1 MAKSGDY
8 SIGNLYEPGYS
19 SFNPRESLPTYLG
32 KQNLISAGQLGMT
45 VDPRTANQ
53 ISELSRNLNVGT
65 QAIEL
70 GSIDMPTFD
79 TIPKQ
84 HWEEMRRKAK
94 LAEAKLSL
102 HAPIQDMDPSGFSQQ
117 GWDAS
122 KRELVERQLKEVID
136 KAATLDKEGN
146 LPVTIHGSGTAGSTF
161 KIIGDKK
168 DYEQLVGVDKA
179 TGQMVPIK
187 ESTQFQPGG
196 NLKEGET
203 IKPLDA
209 LGMHNQTSW
218 RKEVDQVLFEKE
230 TADKIISD
238 VYPVARDIYL
248 TLKTSSPEERT
259 KIFSSL
265 PQQQKELVLNLQTA
279 DAHIHQANLSVTG
292 LFDKAYQYGG
302 KDEQERE
309 KIRKELQKLAEEY
322 DKTLHGGYTTD
333 EFHKIMEKARKEKN
347 LSEKEK
353 EKYNKIIMSQTDLT
367 NQSHAIQDFAE
378 KLRGYNPE
386 MITPMEDFAIEKGS
400 ETFANTALHSYKK
413 YGEGAPVVSIENLYQ
428 GMGFSQGEDL
438 NRLVEKS
445 QERFV
450 ENAIKE
456 GYSKSEAEKAAK
468 KLIGVTF
475 DVGHLNISQ
484 SHGFEKKH
492 LIKEAEAIKK
502 HVKHVH
508 ITDNFGN
515 SDTHLP
521 IGMGNVPVQA
531 LLEAIGDEGERAR
544 KINEVGGW
552 YQYFKTNPFQEI
564 LGAVGSQI
572 YSAGEGP
579 SWAQTGGFQQS
590 YMEGYG
596 MILPDTHYQ
605 TFGTGFSQLPQ
616 SLGGTKGQSGQG
628 RMGGG
633 GF

>member
-1 MAKSGDY
+1 MAKSGGY
-8 SIGNLYEPGYS
+8 SIENLYEPGYA
-19 SFNPRESLPTYLG
+19 SFNPSESVPHYLG
-32 KQNLISAGQLGMT
+32 KQNLIPASKLGLT
-45 VDPRTANQ
+45 TDPRTANQ
-53 ISELSRNLNVGT
+53 ISELSNKLNTGT
-65 QAIEL
+65 QMIEV
-70 GSIDMPTFD
+70 GSMDMGAFD

-122 KRELVERQLKEVID
+122 KRELVEKQLKEVID
-136 KAATLDKEGN
+136 KAAILDKKGN

-161 KIIGDKK
+161 RIIGNKK
-168 DYEQLVGVDKA
+168 DYEQLVGVDKS
-179 TGQMVPIK
+179 TGQLVPIK
-187 ESTQFQPGG
+187 ESIQFQPGG
-196 NLKEGET
+196 DLNKGEK
-203 IKPLDA
+203 INPLNS
-209 LGMHNQTSW
+209 LEMHNFTSW
-218 RKEVDQVLFEKE
+218 RKEVDQILFEKE

-238 VYPVARDIYL
+238 VYPVAKDIYL
-248 TLKTSSPEERT
+248 KLKFSPPEERN
-259 KIFSSL
+259 KLFNQL
-265 PQQQKELVLNLQTA
+265 PPQQKELILNLQTA
-279 DAHIHQANLSVTG
+279 DAHIHQANLNVIN

-302 KDEQERE
+302 KDEKERKEIRE
-309 KIRKELQKLAEEY
+309 KLKKLAEEY
-322 DKTLHGGYTTD
+322 DRNIHGGYTS
-333 EFHKIMEKARKEKN
+333 EEYKKIIEKAQKEKKF
-347 LSEKEK
+347 SEE
-353 EKYNKIIMSQTDLT
+353 EKYNKILESQLDLK
-367 NQSHAIQDFAE
+367 NQSHAIQNFAE
-378 KLRGYNPE
+378 KLRQYNPE
-386 MITPMEDFAIEKGS
+386 MITPIEDFAIEKGS
-400 ETFANTALHSYKK
+400 ETFANTALHAYKK
-413 YGEGAPVVSIENLYQ
+413 YGEGAPVISIENLYQ

-438 NRLVEKS
+438 KKLVEKS

-475 DVGHLNISQ
+475 DVGHLNISR
-484 SHGFEKKH
+484 SHGFKEKD
-492 LIKEAEAIKK
+492 LIKEIEAIKK

-531 LLEAIGDEGERAR
+531 MLEALGDEGERAR

-552 YQYFKTNPFQEI
+552 YQYFKSDPFREI

-572 YSAGEGP
+572 YSTGEGP
-579 SWAQTGGFQQS
+579 YWSQAGGFQQS

-596 MILPDTHYQ
+596 MMLPDTHYQ
-605 TFGTGFSQLPQ
+605 TFGAGFSQLP
-616 SLGGTKGQSGQG
+616 SNLGGSRGQSGQG

-633 GF
+633 GY

>member
-1 MAKSGDY
+1 
-8 SIGNLYEPGYS
+8 
-19 SFNPRESLPTYLG
+19 
-32 KQNLISAGQLGMT
+32 LI
-45 VDPRTANQ
+45 
-53 ISELSRNLNVGT
+53 
-65 QAIEL
+65 
-70 GSIDMPTFD
+70 
-79 TIPKQ
+79 
-84 HWEEMRRKAK
+84 
-94 LAEAKLSL
+94 
-102 HAPIQDMDPSGFSQQ
+102 
-117 GWDAS
+117 
-122 KRELVERQLKEVID
+122 
-136 KAATLDKEGN
+136 
-146 LPVTIHGSGTAGSTF
+146 
-161 KIIGDKK
+161 
-168 DYEQLVGVDKA
+168 
-179 TGQMVPIK
+179 PIK
-187 ESTQFQPGG
+187 ETTQFQPGG
-196 NLKEGET
+196 NLKEGE
-203 IKPLDA
+203 KVNPLDA
-209 LGMHNQTSW
+209 LEIHNQTSW

-238 VYPVARDIYL
+238 VYPVARDVYL
-248 TLKTSSPEERT
+248 TLKTSPPEERT
-259 KIFSSL
+259 KIFNSL

-279 DAHIHQANLSVTG
+279 DAHIHQANLSVTN

-302 KDEQERE
+302 KDEKERE
-309 KIRKELQKLAEEY
+309 EIRKKLQKLAGEY

-333 EFHKIMEKARKEKN
+333 EYRKLMEKVEKEKK
-347 LSEKEK
+347 LSEKDK
-353 EKYNKIIMSQTDLT
+353 EKYNKILMSQTDLV

-378 KLRGYNPE
+378 KLRQYNPE
-386 MITPMEDFAIEKGS
+386 MITPIEDFAIEKGS
-400 ETFANTALHSYKK
+400 ETFANTALHAYKK

-438 NRLVEKS
+438 KKLVEKS

-475 DVGHLNISQ
+475 DVGHLNISKN
-484 SHGFEKKH
+484 HGFKEED

-531 LLEAIGDEGERAR
+531 LLEALGDEGERAR

-552 YQYFKTNPFQEI
+552 YQYFKSDPFQEI
-564 LGAVGSQI
+564 LGSVGSQI
-572 YSAGEGP
+572 YSTGDGP
-579 SWAQTGGFQQS
+579 TWSQAAGFQQS

-596 MILPDTHYQ
+596 MMLPDTHYQ
-605 TFGTGFSQLPQ
+605 TFGAGFSQLPQ
-616 SLGGTKGQSGQG
+616 SLGGTRGQSGQG